1 MLTRS
6 GADHWLMSQSEENTA
21 EKKVLSFDLLPQ
33 AISELIERVASIEK
47 LLREERAPAAPDNQL
62 LNITEA
68 SALLRL
74 TKSTIYS
81 KVCRGEI
88 PAFKT
93 GRRLYFDKA
102 ELTAWI
108 KSSRKTTNEAI
119 RAAGDRILSS
129 SKLMPAEKR
138 RAYRH

>member
-1 MLTRS
+1 
-6 GADHWLMSQSEENTA
+6 MSQPEEN
-21 EKKVLSFDLLPQ
+21 KVLSFDLLPK
-33 AISELIERVASIEK
+33 AISELIERVARIEL
-47 LLREERAPAAPDNQL
+47 LLREERQPVAAENEM

-68 SALLRL
+68 ATFLRL

-93 GRRLYFDKA
+93 GRRLYFDKV

-108 KSSRKTTNEAI
+108 RSSRKTTNEDI
-119 RAAGDRILSS
+119 RATAERFLSS
-129 SKLMPAEKR
+129 SKFMPAAKR
-138 RAYRH
+138 RAHRY

>member
-1 MLTRS
+1 
-6 GADHWLMSQSEENTA
+6 MSQSEENPA
-21 EKKVLSFDLLPQ
+21 EKKVLSFEQLPQ
-33 AISELIERVASIEK
+33 AISDLIDRVVSLEH
-47 LLREERAPAAPDNQL
+47 LLREERLPAAPDNEM

-68 SALLRL
+68 AAFLRL

-93 GRRLYFDKA
+93 GRRLYFDRA
-102 ELTAWI
+102 ELTNWI
-108 KSSRKTTNEAI
+108 KSSRKTTNEDI
-119 RAAGDRILSS
+119 RANAQRFLTS
-129 SKLMPAEKR
+129 SKYVPATR